1 MKLVRVGLCAL
12 FVITVLA
19 YGAVEVWSQSLLEVA
34 AGFLFV
40 VWAVIAFRNR
50 TMTITWNP
58 LCWPLLGLLAFGLVQ
73 LIFRVTLYP
82 FLTRVELLKLIA
94 YIVVF
99 FLCTQAFRER
109 QDLTLLAWLLMF
121 LCFGV
126 SLFGI
131 VQRFTS
137 EGTIYWFQKLT
148 LGGDPF
154 GPFVNRN
161 HFAGFAELTVP
172 VGLALMI
179 FRGLQRDMFPLAS
192 VLTIIPVGALI
203 LSGSRGGIV
212 GFVFQLVVLGLMAR
226 SRKRGAEPARLAALA
241 LVGFAAIALIGWLG
255 ASKVIER
262 FSTLHPGDI
271 TLSRRATMVR
281 GAARV
286 FISHP
291 IAGCGL
297 GSLVAVYPRFETFYD
312 GLVVD
317 HVHNDYMELLAEM
330 GLVGGLFG
338 GAFLWILFRDARKG
352 FAAEQGHFSRAVHAA
367 GITAVCGLL
376 LHSLV
381 DFNLHIPSNA
391 LLFLFQAHLA
401 TVAPLPSEGGKSRR
415 RLRARERGDG
425 DETGKQLDEAN
436 TAISPQATAERNRKG
451 PSAKG
456 G

>member
-1 MKLVRVGLCAL
+1 MKLIRAGLCAL

-19 YGAVEVWSQSLLEVA
+19 YGAVEVWSQAVLEVG

-50 TMTITWNP
+50 SITIIWNP
-58 LCWPLLGLLAFGLVQ
+58 LCWPLLGLLAIGLGQ
-73 LIFRVTLYP
+73 LVFRITPYP
-82 FLTRVELLKLIA
+82 FLTRVELMKLIA
-94 YIVVF
+94 YLLIF

-109 QDLTLLAWLLMF
+109 QDLNSLAWLLMF

-137 EGTIYWFQKLT
+137 DGTIYWFQKLT

-179 FRGLQRDMFPLAS
+179 FRGLRRDTFPLAS
-192 VLTIIPVGALI
+192 LLTIVPVGALI

-212 GFVFQLVVLGLMAR
+212 GFGFELMVLALMVRA
-226 SRKRGAEPARLAALA
+226 RKRSPEAPRLAALA

-255 ASKVIER
+255 TSQVIER
-262 FSTLHPGDI
+262 FSTLHSGDVS
-271 TLSRRATMVR
+271 LARRATMVR
-281 GAARV
+281 GAAHV
-286 FISHP
+286 FWAHP
-291 IAGCGL
+291 VAGCGL

-330 GLVGGLFG
+330 GLLGALCGA
-338 GAFLWILFRDARKG
+338 AFLWILFRDAKKC
-352 FAAEQGHFSRAVHAA
+352 FAAEQGHFSRAIHAA
-367 GITAVCGLL
+367 AITAVCGLL

-381 DFNLHIPSNA
+381 DFNLHIPSNT
-391 LLFLFQAHLA
+391 LLFLLQAHLA
-401 TVAPLPSEGGKSRR
+401 TVAPLPSEGGKTRR
-415 RLRARERGDG
+415 RVRSRGHR
-425 DETGKQLDEAN
+425 DETETDEQLDQENA
-436 TAISPQATAERNRKG
+436 AT
-451 PSAKG
+451 
-456 G
+456 

>member
-1 MKLVRVGLCAL
+1 MKLIRAGLCAL

-19 YGAVEVWSQSLLEVA
+19 YGAVEVWSQAVLEVG

-50 TMTITWNP
+50 SITIIWNP
-58 LCWPLLGLLAFGLVQ
+58 LCWPLLGLLAIGLGQ
-73 LIFRVTLYP
+73 LVFRITPYP
-82 FLTRVELLKLIA
+82 FLTRVELMKLIA
-94 YIVVF
+94 YLLIF

-109 QDLTLLAWLLMF
+109 QDLNSLAWLLMF

-137 EGTIYWFQKLT
+137 DGTIYWFQKLT

-179 FRGLQRDMFPLAS
+179 FRGLRRDTFPLAS
-192 VLTIIPVGALI
+192 LLTIVPVGALI

-212 GFVFQLVVLGLMAR
+212 GFGFELMVLALMVRA
-226 SRKRGAEPARLAALA
+226 RKRSPEAPRLAALA

-255 ASKVIER
+255 TSQVIER
-262 FSTLHPGDI
+262 FSTLHSGDVS
-271 TLSRRATMVR
+271 LARRATMVR
-281 GAARV
+281 GAAHV
-286 FISHP
+286 FWAHP
-291 IAGCGL
+291 LAGCGL

-330 GLVGGLFG
+330 GLLGALCGA
-338 GAFLWILFRDARKG
+338 AFLWILFRDAKKC
-352 FAAEQGHFSRAVHAA
+352 FAAEQGHFSRAIHAA
-367 GITAVCGLL
+367 AITAICGLL

-381 DFNLHIPSNA
+381 DFNLHIPSNT
-391 LLFLFQAHLA
+391 LLFLLQAHLA
-401 TVAPLPSEGGKSRR
+401 TVAPLPSEGGKTRR
-415 RLRARERGDG
+415 RVRSRGHR
-425 DETGKQLDEAN
+425 DETETDEQLDQENA
-436 TAISPQATAERNRKG
+436 AI
-451 PSAKG
+451 
-456 G
+456 

>member
-1 MKLVRVGLCAL
+1 MKLIRAGLCAL

-19 YGAVEVWSQSLLEVA
+19 YGAVEVWSQALLEVG

-50 TMTITWNP
+50 SMKIVWNP
-58 LCWPLLGLLAFGLVQ
+58 LCWPLLALVILGLTQ
-73 LIFRVTLYP
+73 LIFRITPYP
-82 FLTRVELLKLIA
+82 FLTRVELLKLVA
-94 YIVVF
+94 YVLVF

-109 QDLTLLAWLLMF
+109 PDLNSLAWLLMF

-137 EGTIYWFQKLT
+137 DGTIYWFQKLT

-161 HFAGFAELTVP
+161 HFAGFAELTLP
-172 VGLALMI
+172 VGLSLLI
-179 FRGLQRDMFPLAS
+179 FRGLRRDMFPLAS
-192 VLTIIPVGALI
+192 LLTIVPVGALI

-212 GFVFQLVVLGLMAR
+212 SFAF
-226 SRKRGAEPARLAALA
+226 ELAALA

-255 ASKVIER
+255 ASTAIER

-271 TLSRRATMVR
+271 TLSRRWMMVR
-281 GAARV
+281 GASHI
-286 FISHP
+286 FLSHP

-312 GLVVD
+312 GRIVD

-330 GLVGGLFG
+330 GLLGAICG
-338 GAFLWILFRDARKG
+338 GAFLWILFRDAKKC
-352 FAAEQGHFSRAVHAA
+352 FAAEQGHFSRAIHAA
-367 GITAVCGLL
+367 AITALCGLL

-381 DFNLHIPSNA
+381 DFYLHIPSNA
-391 LLFLFQAHLA
+391 LLFLLQAHLA
-401 TVAPLPSEGGKSRR
+401 TVDPLPSEGGKLRIR
-415 RLRARERGDG
+415 ARTRARE
-425 DETGKQLDEAN
+425 ESS
-436 TAISPQATAERNRKG
+436 TAI
-451 PSAKG
+451 
-456 G
+456 

>member
-1 MKLVRVGLCAL
+1 MKLIRAGLCAL

-19 YGAVEVWSQSLLEVA
+19 YGAVEVWSQAVLEVG

-50 TMTITWNP
+50 SITIIWNP
-58 LCWPLLGLLAFGLVQ
+58 LCWPLLGLLAIGLGQ
-73 LIFRVTLYP
+73 LVFRITPYP
-82 FLTRVELLKLIA
+82 FLTRVELMKLIA
-94 YIVVF
+94 YLLIF

-109 QDLTLLAWLLMF
+109 QDLNSLAWLLMF

-137 EGTIYWFQKLT
+137 DGTIYWFQKLT

-179 FRGLQRDMFPLAS
+179 FRGLRRDTFPLAS
-192 VLTIIPVGALI
+192 LLTIVPVGALI

-212 GFVFQLVVLGLMAR
+212 GFGFELMVLALMVRA
-226 SRKRGAEPARLAALA
+226 RKRSPEAPRLAALA

-255 ASKVIER
+255 TSQVIER
-262 FSTLHPGDI
+262 FSTLHSGDVS
-271 TLSRRATMVR
+271 LARRATMVR
-281 GAARV
+281 GAAHV
-286 FISHP
+286 IWAHP
-291 IAGCGL
+291 VAGCGL

-330 GLVGGLFG
+330 GLLGALCGA
-338 GAFLWILFRDARKG
+338 AFLWILFRDAKKC
-352 FAAEQGHFSRAVHAA
+352 FAAEQGHFSRAIHAA
-367 GITAVCGLL
+367 AITAICGLL

-381 DFNLHIPSNA
+381 DFNLHIPSNT
-391 LLFLFQAHLA
+391 LLFLLQAHLA
-401 TVAPLPSEGGKSRR
+401 TVAPLPSEGGKTRR
-415 RLRARERGDG
+415 RVRSRGHR
-425 DETGKQLDEAN
+425 DETETDEQLDQENA
-436 TAISPQATAERNRKG
+436 AI
-451 PSAKG
+451 
-456 G
+456 

>member
-1 MKLVRVGLCAL
+1 MKLIRAGLCAL
-12 FVITVLA
+12 FVIAVLA
-19 YGAVEVWSQSLLEVA
+19 YGAVEVWSQAVLEVG

-50 TMTITWNP
+50 SITIIWNP
-58 LCWPLLGLLAFGLVQ
+58 LCWPLLGLLAIGLGQ
-73 LIFRVTLYP
+73 LVFRITPYP
-82 FLTRVELLKLIA
+82 FLTRVELMKLIA
-94 YIVVF
+94 YLLIF

-109 QDLTLLAWLLMF
+109 QDLNSLAWLLMF

-137 EGTIYWFQKLT
+137 DGTIYWFQKLT

-161 HFAGFAELTVP
+161 HFAGFAELIVP

-179 FRGLQRDMFPLAS
+179 FRGLRRDTFPLAS
-192 VLTIIPVGALI
+192 LLTIVPVGALI

-212 GFVFQLVVLGLMAR
+212 GFGFELMVLALMVRA
-226 SRKRGAEPARLAALA
+226 RKRSPEAPRLAALA

-255 ASKVIER
+255 TSRVIER
-262 FSTLHPGDI
+262 FSTLHSGDVS
-271 TLSRRATMVR
+271 LARRATMVR
-281 GAARV
+281 GAAHV
-286 FISHP
+286 FLAHP
-291 IAGCGL
+291 VVGCGL

-330 GLVGGLFG
+330 GLLGALCGA
-338 GAFLWILFRDARKG
+338 AFLWILFRDAKKC
-352 FAAEQGHFSRAVHAA
+352 FAAEQGHFSRAIHAA
-367 GITAVCGLL
+367 AITAICGLL

-381 DFNLHIPSNA
+381 DFNLHIPSNT
-391 LLFLFQAHLA
+391 LLFLLQAHLA
-401 TVAPLPSEGGKSRR
+401 TVAPLPSEGGKTRR
-415 RLRARERGDG
+415 RVRSRGHR
-425 DETGKQLDEAN
+425 DETETDEQLDQENA
-436 TAISPQATAERNRKG
+436 AI
-451 PSAKG
+451 
-456 G
+456 

>member
-1 MKLVRVGLCAL
+1 MKVVRVGLCAL

-19 YGAVEVWSQSLLEVA
+19 YGAVEVWSQSILEA
-34 AGFLFV
+34 GAGFLFV
-40 VWAVIAFRNR
+40 VWAVSAFRNR
-50 TMTITWNP
+50 SMAITWNP
-58 LCWPLLGLLAFGLVQ
+58 LCWPLLSLLAIGLGQ
-73 LIFRVTLYP
+73 LIFRITPYP
-82 FLTRVELLKLIA
+82 FLTRVELLKLVA
-94 YIVVF
+94 YILVF

-109 QDLTLLAWLLMF
+109 QDLTSLAWLLMF
-121 LCFGV
+121 LCFGI

-179 FRGLQRDMFPLAS
+179 FRGLRRDTFPLAS
-192 VLTIIPVGALI
+192 VLTIVPVGALI

-212 GFVFQLVVLGLMAR
+212 GFGFQLVVLGLLAR
-226 SRKRGAEPARLAALA
+226 SRKRGPEPARLAALA

-255 ASKVIER
+255 ASKVVER
-262 FSTLHPGDI
+262 FSVLHPGDI
-271 TLSRRATMVR
+271 TLSRRATMAR
-281 GAARV
+281 GAAHV
-286 FISHP
+286 FTSHP
-291 IAGCGL
+291 IVGAGL
-297 GSLVAVYPRFETFYD
+297 GTLVAVYPRFETFYD

-330 GLVGGLFG
+330 GLLGGLCG
-338 GAFLWILFRDARKG
+338 GAFLWLLFRDARKG
-352 FAAEQGHFSRAVHAA
+352 FIAEQGHFSRSIHAA

-381 DFNLHIPSNA
+381 DFNLHIPSNV
-391 LLFLFQAHLA
+391 LLFLLQVHLA
-401 TVAPLPSEGGKSRR
+401 TVAPLPSEGGKGRR
-415 RLRARERGDG
+415 RVRTRDRGER
-425 DETGKQLDEAN
+425 DEVDEHLDEAN
-436 TAISPQATAERNRKG
+436 AAT
-451 PSAKG
+451 
-456 G
+456 